1 MRLWNALMTYRVRHF
16 LLEMLIALSLAF
28 LVWLYTYSR
37 GHETI
42 DMVSI
47 PVQITLAP
55 GTAGN
60 YELEVQGGNR
70 IPVSFSGPPSRMRE
84 LRELLQH
91 GAVQA
96 TVTVAVPDE
105 RQKDAV
111 CRQTVAV
118 QAAEIPVPPG
128 VLAVVTEGRNQIPVV
143 LHRLAERHLPVRLEY
158 AGEPRITQVKLEPA
172 SVLVRGPKA
181 ILDRARALPTQPFAP
196 PQSWEAGGAADTV
209 IRGQVPLVTELE
221 GRPVQVAQAAVSV
234 RCRLHPRHKVYELTD
249 VPVQFLCPPD
259 CPWRPRF
266 PADQPGRISLRLLG
280 PAGDE
285 PPVVQAYVDLTQGSF
300 GRGRNV
306 APLRLQ
312 LPRDFQLTQDAPPR
326 VTFQL
331 DPIEHGAE

>member
-1 MRLWNALMTYRVRHF
+1 MRLFNALAAVRHS
-16 LLEMLIALSLAF
+16 LLEMLVAISLAF

-42 DMVSI
+42 DLVSI

-60 YELEVQGGNR
+60 YALDIPGGNR
-70 IPVSFSGPPSRMRE
+70 IPVSFSGPLSRIRE
-84 LRELLQH
+84 LRTLLQR

-96 TVTVAVPDE
+96 NVTVAVPED
-105 RQKDAV
+105 RQKDPV
-111 CRQTVAV
+111 YRDTIEV
-118 QAAEIPVPPG
+118 QAAEIRVPAG
-128 VLAVVTEGRNQIPVV
+128 VLVVVTEGRNQMPVV
-143 LHRLAERHLPVRLEY
+143 LHRLAERHLPIRLEY
-158 AGEPRITQVKLEPA
+158 AGEPRISQVKLEPA

-181 ILDRARALPTQPFAP
+181 ILDRARALSTQPYAP
-196 PQSWEAGGAADTV
+196 PQTWETNAQADAV
-209 IRGQVPLVTELE
+209 IRGQIPLVAELE
-221 GRPVQVAQAAVSV
+221 GRPVQVAQTSVSV
-234 RCRLHPRHKVYELTD
+234 RCRLHPRQKVYELTD

-259 CPWRPRF
+259 FPWRTRLT
-266 PADQPGRISLRLLG
+266 ADQAARINLRLLG

-312 LPRDFQLTQDAPPR
+312 LPRDFQLAHDAPQR
-326 VTFQL
+326 VAFQL
-331 DPIEHGAE
+331 SPIEPGAE